1 MRQGVLETANL
12 GKTAPLAVPKAH
24 MTVIWKEHSAG
35 APPEPFVFSAQS
47 HAGAGGMLADILG
60 GFRAGRVW
68 RAFAWEETKR
78 RYRRSAL
85 GLLWIIIGYVA
96 FVAAVALFFGNFN
109 LETAEQIKTI
119 EQFATHVALGY
130 AAFALITS
138 NIQDGAAV
146 FTGSSAWIKSVSL
159 PYSVYA
165 LKNVTRTLVPFAL
178 QVASW
183 FLFALAIGHTFKP
196 VALISIAAAAIIVFN
211 AIAMQ
216 LFFGFLSARY
226 RDIEHMISTI
236 LRVLLFMTPI
246 LWTYDGT
253 SGISRVLADFNPIT
267 HFVELFRAPLV
278 GAAPT
283 ALNWI
288 VVGCSTVAIW
298 GAAILA
304 GAVLRRRLP
313 YLV

>member
-1 MRQGVLETANL
+1 MVHQSKIEGNPAQRER
-12 GKTAPLAVPKAH
+12 
-24 MTVIWKEHSAG
+24 
-35 APPEPFVFSAQS
+35 FVFSAHSQF
-47 HAGAGGMLADILG
+47 GVRGIIGDIFA

-96 FVAAVALFFGNFN
+96 FVGAVALFFGNFN
-109 LETAEQIKTI
+109 LATAEQIKTI
-119 EQFATHVALGY
+119 EQYATHVGLGY

-138 NIQDGAAV
+138 NIQDGAAL
-146 FTGSSAWIKSVSL
+146 FTNAAAWIKSVSL

-165 LKNVTRTLVPFAL
+165 LKNVTRTLVPFGL
-178 QVASW
+178 QLASW
-183 FLFALAIGHTFKP
+183 FAFALLTGHVFKP
-196 VALISIAAAAIIVFN
+196 VALLTLPAIAIIVFN
-211 AIAMQ
+211 AVAMQ

-226 RDIEHMISTI
+226 RDVEHMVATI

-253 SGISRVLADFNPIT
+253 SGVTRVLADFNPIT
-267 HFVELFRAPLV
+267 HFVEIFRAPLT
-278 GAAPT
+278 GNPPT
-283 ALNWI
+283 AANWI
-288 VVGCSTVAIW
+288 FALCSTVVIW

>member
-1 MRQGVLETANL
+1 MS
-12 GKTAPLAVPKAH
+12 
-24 MTVIWKEHSAG
+24 VIWKEHSAG
-35 APPEPFVFSAQS
+35 APPEPFVFSATT
-47 HAGAGGMLADILG
+47 HAGAGGMIADILG

-85 GLLWIIIGYVA
+85 GLLWIVIGYVA
-96 FVAAVALFFGNFN
+96 FVGAVALFFGNFN

-146 FTGSSAWIKSVSL
+146 FTGSAAWIKSVSL

-165 LKNVTRTLVPFAL
+165 LRNVTRTLVPFVL
-178 QVASW
+178 QLASW
-183 FLFALAIGHTFKP
+183 IAFALMTGHRFEP
-196 VALISIAAAAIIVFN
+196 VAWLSLPAVAVIVFN
-211 AIAMQ
+211 AVAMQ
-216 LFFGFLSARY
+216 LLFGFLSARY
-226 RDIEHMISTI
+226 RDIEHMIATI

-246 LWTYDGT
+246 LYTYEGT
-253 SGISRVLADFNPIT
+253 SGVTRMLADANPIT
-267 HFVELFRAPLV
+267 HFVEIFRAPLV
-278 GAAPT
+278 GQAPS
-283 ALNWI
+283 AESWI
-288 VVGCSTVAIW
+288 AVGYSTVVIW

>member
-1 MRQGVLETANL
+1 
-12 GKTAPLAVPKAH
+12 
-24 MTVIWKEHSAG
+24 MTWKVHTAG
-35 APPEPFVFSAQS
+35 ATREPFVFSARSQ
-47 HAGAGGMLADILG
+47 AGVAGMTADIID

-96 FVAAVALFFGNFN
+96 FVGAVALFFGNFN
-109 LETAEQIKTI
+109 LATAEQLKTT

-146 FTGSSAWIKSVSL
+146 FTNSAPWIKSVSL

-165 LKNVTRTLVPFAL
+165 LKNVTRTIVPFVL
-178 QVASW
+178 QIASW
-183 FLFALAIGHTFKP
+183 LVFAIATGHEFRP
-196 VALISIAAAAIIVFN
+196 IALLSVIAFAVIVFN
-211 AIAMQ
+211 AIPMQ

-226 RDIEHMISTI
+226 RDIEHMISTV

-253 SGISRVLADFNPIT
+253 SGVTRNLAAANPVT
-267 HFVELFRAPLV
+267 HFIEIFRAPLL
-278 GAAPT
+278 GQAPT
-283 ALNWI
+283 ATNWI
-288 VVGCSTVAIW
+288 VVACSSVFIW

-304 GAVLRRRLP
+304 GAALRRRLP